1 MLTEQNMGILK
12 KKSIMIKKFG
22 KVFFFVDLLVIIF
35 CLVSSN
41 YLWLLNTQIAF
52 FSTVIITIGSFLGYK
67 KNIEKRVK
75 TSSEE
80 ALLSDD
86 RDAIDEIDDPHDL
99 YSEIKQVEE
108 KELSVEE
115 IKQILKEEKANV
127 KKNSI
132 KNTFFSASG
141 FASVYRIIG
150 YVSLVFGFFALKN
163 NDLFDPYS
171 YLAGLFITTFCVL
184 TALIVNRKD

>member
-1 MLTEQNMGILK
+1 
-12 KKSIMIKKFG
+12 MIKKFG

-67 KNIEKRVK
+67 RNIEKRVEN
-75 TSSEE
+75 SSE
-80 ALLSDD
+80 ATLLSED

-108 KELSVEE
+108 KELSVDE
-115 IKQILKEEKANV
+115 IKTILKEEKSKV

-132 KNTFFSASG
+132 KNTFFAASG
-141 FASVYRIIG
+141 FASIYRIVG
-150 YVSLVFGFFALKN
+150 YVSLVLGFFALN
-163 NDLFDPYS
+163 NNNLFDPYS

-184 TALIVNRKD
+184 TAMVVNRKA